1 MSELQE
7 LIRENMEN
15 DPEFA
20 AEWERLEPEREV
32 WRLIAEAR
40 SEQGLTQEELAERC
54 GMKQTNL
61 SRIERGKTSP
71 TIDTLQRLANGL
83 GKKLELRFV

>member
-40 SEQGLTQEELAERC
+40 SEQGLTQKELAERC